1 MKIVCI
7 VMCVFIRVKLDFFPP
22 LPIKGKGNKVR
33 KRNTEFFSSFS
44 EAHVLL
50 FLLSCQS

>member
-22 LPIKGKGNKVR
+22 CLSREKEIK
-33 KRNTEFFSSFS
+33 
-44 EAHVLL
+44 
-50 FLLSCQS
+50 